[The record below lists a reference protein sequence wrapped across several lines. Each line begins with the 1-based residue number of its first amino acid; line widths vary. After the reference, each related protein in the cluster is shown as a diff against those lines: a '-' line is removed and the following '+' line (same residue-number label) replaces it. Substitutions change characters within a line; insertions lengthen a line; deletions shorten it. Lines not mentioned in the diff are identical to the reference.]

1 MKAEGTYLEK
11 ILARTRAD
19 LPARVK
25 KQPAAILKTFAGAA
39 PGQPSFE
46 KSLREA
52 KGAAIIAEIKRKS
65 PSKGFLDADL
75 DPALVAKD
83 YAQGGAAALSV
94 LTETAFFNGSLED
107 LKRARSGCA
116 LPLLRKDFIVDEYQ
130 LLEARVSGASCVLL
144 IVAALSP
151 KELAALLKSAR
162 TLSLDVLVEVHDEEE
177 LIIALDA
184 GATIVGINNRSLK
197 SFDVDLAVTETLAP
211 KAAKAGTLVVAESG
225 ISTPED
231 VRRLANAGAN
241 AFLVGESLV
250 RAGDRAQA
258 TRALVEALP

>member
-1 MKAEGTYLEK
+1 MKADGTYLEK
-11 ILARTRAD
+11 ILTRTRAD
-19 LPARVK
+19 LPARIK
-25 KQPAAILKTFAGAA
+25 KQPAAILKTFAAAA
-39 PGQPSFE
+39 PRQPSFE
-46 KSLREA
+46 KSLRDA

-83 YAQGGAAALSV
+83 YAAGGASALSV

-107 LKRARSGCA
+107 LKRARGGCA

-130 LLEARVSGASCVLL
+130 LLEARVAGASCVLL

-151 KELAALLKSAR
+151 KELGALLKAAR
-162 TLSLDVLVEVHDEEE
+162 ALSLDVLVEVHDEEE

-197 SFDVDLAVTETLAP
+197 SFDVDLAVTERLAP

-225 ISTPED
+225 IATPAD
-231 VRRLANAGAN
+231 VRRLAAAGAC

-250 RAGDRAQA
+250 RAGDRVQA
-258 TRALVEALP
+258 TRALVEAIL